1 MDNSKSRFDLYKARH
16 AGTLRRN
23 EGCEIESVL
32 ARLHDKVHNATEQL
46 DKMPDRDQK
55 WREINSDAQRLS
67 NDMTSKGFE
76 SVLTVFVFLSALDQ
90 NRTVHSIDNSHR

>member
-32 ARLHDKVHNATEQL
+32 ARFHDKVHNATEQL
-46 DKMPDRDQK
+46 DNMPDRDQK
-55 WREINSDAQRLS
+55 WREINSDAQRLLS
-67 NDMTSKGFE
+67 DMTAKGFE

-90 NRTVHSIDNSHR
+90 DRAVRTMPR